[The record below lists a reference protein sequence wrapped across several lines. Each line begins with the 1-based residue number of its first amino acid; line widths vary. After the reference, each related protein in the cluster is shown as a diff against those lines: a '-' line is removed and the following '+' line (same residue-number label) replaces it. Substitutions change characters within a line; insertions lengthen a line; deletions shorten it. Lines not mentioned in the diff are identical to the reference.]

1 MTDWRTRLRGRLAAS
16 GKTRAQVCSEAGL
29 NPAYL
34 TQILEQKGATPRIDN
49 LGKLATVLNT
59 TVCYLVDGV
68 DIDAQTTEALSLY
81 GCLSPERKQVAL
93 VVLRDMAAV
102 STGKTAAV
110 EMTRVENV

>member
-1 MTDWRTRLRGRLAAS
+1 MTDWRTRLRGRLAES

-49 LGKLATVLNT
+49 LSKLANVLNT

-68 DIDAQTTEALSLY
+68 DMNTETTEALSLY
-81 GCLSPERKQVAL
+81 ECLTPDRKQVAL
-93 VVLRDMAAV
+93 SILRDMAAM
-102 STGKTAAV
+102 STGRAPVAEAVAQKT
-110 EMTRVENV
+110 